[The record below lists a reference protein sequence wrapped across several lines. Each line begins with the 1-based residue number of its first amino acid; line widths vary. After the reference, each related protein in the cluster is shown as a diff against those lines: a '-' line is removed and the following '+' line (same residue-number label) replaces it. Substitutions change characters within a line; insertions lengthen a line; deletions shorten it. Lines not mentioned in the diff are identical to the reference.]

1 MRKVVAFLSRKQY
14 LCCSTSVYVKQEQR
28 SNTEKGKWRQTPFA
42 IVAYASTWQKMHCM
56 QNHCMGI
63 HTTRARQSVCEVGV
77 FSRNITKL
85 ENIPNPILWGATLV
99 HCPWECTYFS
109 VITVYIWLC
118 FECSPLHSAPTHNL
132 HTCYTLHVLCST
144 IKKTKQVLLTF
155 IKATRLCPSPVSITL
170 TCAILVS
177 IKTIPSIAGIVS
189 LCANISVVCDSSILR
204 VCQHRTATC
213 FWIIIWMYMIYN

>member
-63 HTTRARQSVCEVGV
+63 HTTRARLSVCEVGV

-99 HCPWECTYFS
+99 HCPWAYIYIFSDYSIHLIMFWVLPTPLRTYTQSVHLVYLACTLQY
-109 VITVYIWLC
+109 
-118 FECSPLHSAPTHNL
+118 
-132 HTCYTLHVLCST
+132 
-144 IKKTKQVLLTF
+144 
-155 IKATRLCPSPVSITL
+155 
-170 TCAILVS
+170 
-177 IKTIPSIAGIVS
+177 
-189 LCANISVVCDSSILR
+189 D
-204 VCQHRTATC
+204 
-213 FWIIIWMYMIYN
+213 